1 MQGIKAICVL
11 PYQSHVEQGFHFA
24 VFAFC
29 MRMPFDFS
37 EQLLFFPA
45 EYNAFAFLFS
55 FHWLTSFLLL
65 VRGESVT
72 AATSALIMNA
82 LKRDVNKE
90 LLTFPA
96 VADAGRG
103 DCYLNSF

>member
-45 EYNAFAFLFS
+45 EYNAFALLFS
-55 FHWLTSFLLL
+55 FYWLTSFSGSWGVKKCLTTKLRK
-65 VRGESVT
+65 RG
-72 AATSALIMNA
+72 
-82 LKRDVNKE
+82 
-90 LLTFPA
+90 FWQ
-96 VADAGRG
+96 
-103 DCYLNSF
+103 